1 MVSKTLVTSSILLR
15 RKERKR
21 IKMAAGLLGEKTGKE
36 MVVNHRDQE
45 ADKIMYYHSQR
56 SHLHKDCMSYEAF
69 LLVDLREIS
78 GDVQFR
84 SPTGDEKTSSTL
96 FQTV

>member
-1 MVSKTLVTSSILLR
+1 
-15 RKERKR
+15 
-21 IKMAAGLLGEKTGKE
+21 MAAGLLGEKTGKE

-56 SHLHKDCMSYEAF
+56 SHLHKDPMSYEAF
-69 LLVDLREIS
+69 LLVDLGGIC